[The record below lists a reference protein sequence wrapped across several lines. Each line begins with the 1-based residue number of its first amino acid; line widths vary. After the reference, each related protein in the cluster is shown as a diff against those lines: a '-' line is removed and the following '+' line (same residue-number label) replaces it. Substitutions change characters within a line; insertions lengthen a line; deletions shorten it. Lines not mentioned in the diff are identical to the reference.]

1 MPEEMLIKFGILL
14 DQVSNTLA
22 DLGYKK
28 AENVE
33 DKKLVLTPVEAM
45 ELLGVGRNTM
55 YNDLLPNEDFP
66 SFRVGNN
73 WFINKKGLQE
83 WIDKQSKKRG

>member
-1 MPEEMLIKFGILL
+1 MLIKFGILL

-33 DKKLVLTPVEAM
+33 GKRLVLTPVEAM
-45 ELLGVGRNTM
+45 EYLGIGKNTL
-55 YNDLLPNEDFP
+55 YNDLLPSEDFP

-83 WIDKQSKKRG
+83 WIDKQSNKRG

>member
-28 AENVE
+28 AENIE

-45 ELLGVGRNTM
+45 EYLGIGKNTM
-55 YNDLLPNEDFP
+55 YNDLLSRDDFP
-66 SFRVGNN
+66 SFRVGNS
-73 WFINKKGLQE
+73 WFVNKKGLQE
-83 WIDKQSKKRG
+83 WIDKQSKKKG